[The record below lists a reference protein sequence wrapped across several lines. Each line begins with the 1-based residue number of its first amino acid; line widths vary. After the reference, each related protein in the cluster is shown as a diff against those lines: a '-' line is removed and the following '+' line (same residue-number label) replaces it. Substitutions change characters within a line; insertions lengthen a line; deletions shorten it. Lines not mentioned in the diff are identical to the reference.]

1 MRGFAH
7 LEVRNTNRT
16 LCNEAPD
23 SQVYEYVRTWNAKQL
38 IVRRMQFQVR
48 KVLHTWENEMPS
60 DFVEQK
66 PYTIFTGMRFI
77 NAGQVDESEI
87 YF

>member
-38 IVRRMQFQVR
+38 IVRRMQF
-48 KVLHTWENEMPS
+48 
-60 DFVEQK
+60 
-66 PYTIFTGMRFI
+66 
-77 NAGQVDESEI
+77 
-87 YF
+87 